1 MEIIND
7 NIACIMH
14 LFNQQGGAMYIGEPV
29 TKYEHM
35 VQSGCIAQELGY
47 SEEMVIA
54 ALLHDIGHICEEL
67 TPENDMGG
75 YGIKDHDHVGAA
87 LLRRL
92 GFSEL
97 VVSAAENHVNAKR
110 YLCTTNEDYRGRLSK
125 ASVETLKFQ
134 GGLMNE
140 AEVAAFEKHPFF
152 KENIQIRAIDE
163 MAKDPT
169 KAKVPIEH
177 FEGIL
182 RNHLASGIE

>member
-140 AEVAAFEKHPFF
+140 AEVAAFEKHPFLRKIF
-152 KENIQIRAIDE
+152 KYVPLMKWPRIPPRLRY
-163 MAKDPT
+163 PSST
-169 KAKVPIEH
+169 LKAS
-177 FEGIL
+177 FETT
-182 RNHLASGIE
+182 